1 MPSHRFNDFLPSTL
15 ILLSRKK
22 PTDQKAFSHVS
33 GTGMKL
39 LFDIN

>member
-1 MPSHRFNDFLPSTL
+1 MPSHRLNDFLPCTL

-33 GTGMKL
+33 GTGMEM
-39 LFDIN
+39 LFDID